1 MHSHLIDHLLSVIP
15 VGLVKN
21 QSLRVL
27 RLDHNS
33 VTCPGI
39 PTEILSR
46 FGSISYYFHL
56 EVKITIIELENLHN
70 IKDCSDN
77 MMHNLYLS

>member
-1 MHSHLIDHLLSVIP
+1 MRLEGKDMKIDIMPTDISLSVVP

-39 PTEILSR
+39 PTELLSR
-46 FGSISYYFHL
+46 
-56 EVKITIIELENLHN
+56 
-70 IKDCSDN
+70 SD
-77 MMHNLYLS
+77 SAVC